1 MEKKEYRKAK
11 MVNWFEPKM
20 LFQTAIKSVI
30 SGLFGNYADR
40 REMEAALATN
50 KNNDNTDEPLYKQ
63 DNDIWID
70 FISDTG
76 DGFNSTYSVA
86 LTAARPSLTVTV
98 NGIEKELPRGKILLL
113 GGDQI
118 YPTPTSEIYDSK
130 FRVPFKAAFPESKEV
145 ARTHMY
151 AIPGNH
157 DWYDGLGNFM
167 KVFCQQRW
175 IGNYETHQQRSYF
188 AISLPH
194 NYWIWATDI
203 QLNED
208 IDQPQLNYFLDI
220 ARNKMAAGDKVILCT
235 AEPAWVYKQ
244 LYKEDK
250 SYEKLR
256 FFIETYI
263 TEDRINCVGKVF
275 ELATVLTGD
284 LHHYSHYCAA
294 NEKGNSNHYFGAGG
308 GGAFLHLTHF
318 LPEKLDK
325 LKEADLKLQQ
335 TFPDKDQSRGLLM
348 GNLIFPLKNY
358 YFASLLGGIYIL
370 FFWLMQNYSL
380 SMNDISY
387 LESISDKSFP
397 DFLSVTL
404 GLFLSTPFLTVLS
417 LLIIVGFVKFTDTK
431 TGLKTA
437 GLIGFIHGAIQF
449 LLIFFMMWRIAVI
462 HPGHVKVEM
471 DYWYWEIIFAAEL
484 FLLGA
489 IAGGFLMG
497 FYLYFTNRLAG
508 IHIDESSSSLAC
520 EDYKNFIRMHVS
532 AEGLTIYPIGIT
544 KVTKNWEQHING
556 DDISFTGDAPAFHL
570 IEDPIII
577 KNK

>member
-1 MEKKEYRKAK
+1 MEKKEYRRSK

-50 KNNDNTDEPLYKQ
+50 KNNDNTDEPLYKEE
-63 DNDIWID
+63 NEIWID

-86 LTAARPSLTVTV
+86 STVARPALKVTV
-98 NGIEKELPRGKILLL
+98 NGVEKELPRGRILLL

-130 FRVPFKAAFPESKEV
+130 FRVPFKAAFPENENES
-145 ARTHMY
+145 RTHMY

-188 AISLPH
+188 AIALPH
-194 NYWIWATDI
+194 NFWIWATDI

-208 IDQPQLNYFLDI
+208 IDQPQLNYFLDV
-220 ARNKMAAGDKVILCT
+220 ARNKMTPADKVILLT

-244 LYKEDK
+244 LYKNDK

-263 TEDRINCVGKVF
+263 TEDRINCVGQKF

-284 LHHYSHYCAA
+284 LHHYAHYCSK
-294 NEKGNSNHYFGAGG
+294 NETGTCNHYFGAGG

-318 LPEKLDK
+318 LPEKLTYA
-325 LKEADLKLQQ
+325 KEKNLELQK
-335 TFPDKDQSRGLLM
+335 TFPDKEESRRLLS
-348 GNLIFPLKNY
+348 GNLVFPVKNY
-358 YFASLLGGIYIL
+358 YFASLIGLIYVL
-370 FFWLMQNYSL
+370 FFWLMQNYSFSL
-380 SMNDISY
+380 HSISY
-387 LESISDKSFP
+387 LQKISDASFA
-397 DFLSVTL
+397 DFLGITGNMLVSN
-404 GLFLSTPFLTVLS
+404 PFLTVIS
-417 LLIIVGFVKFTDTK
+417 LLLIVGFIKFTDTK

-437 GLIGFIHGAIQF
+437 GLVGFIHGIVQF
-449 LLIFFMMWRIAVI
+449 LPIFLGMWCIAMV
-462 HPGHVKVEM
+462 HSDHVNLTFGE
-471 DYWYWEIIFAAEL
+471 WYWEAIFAAEL
-484 FLLGA
+484 FITGFVV
-489 IAGGFLMG
+489 GGFVMG
-497 FYLYFTNRLAG
+497 FYLYFTNSIAG

-520 EDYKNFIRMHVS
+520 EDYKNFLRMHIS
-532 AEGLTIYPIGIT
+532 AQGLTIYPIGIR
-544 KVTKNWEQHING
+544 KVTKKWDQFADKDNIRFEG
-556 DDISFTGDAPAFHL
+556 ALPEYHL
-570 IEDPIII
+570 IEEPVTI

>member
-1 MEKKEYRKAK
+1 MEKKYRKAK
-11 MVNWFEPKM
+11 MVNWFEPRM
-20 LFQTAIKSVI
+20 LFQTAVKSVI
-30 SGLFGNYADR
+30 SALFGNYADR
-40 REMEAALATN
+40 REMEAALATT
-50 KNNDNTDEPLYKQ
+50 KSNDNTDEPLYKKE
-63 DNDIWID
+63 DELWID

-86 LTAARPSLTVTV
+86 LTAALPTLTVMDKGV
-98 NGIEKELPRGKILLL
+98 KKELPRGKILLL

-130 FRVPFKAAFPESKEV
+130 FRVPFKAAFPENKNEE
-145 ARTHMY
+145 RTHMY

-188 AISLPH
+188 AIPLPY
-194 NYWIWATDI
+194 NYWIWATDV

-220 ARNKMAAGDKVILCT
+220 ARNKMTAGDKVILCT

-244 LYKEDK
+244 LYKNDK

-275 ELATVLTGD
+275 QLATVFTGD
-284 LHHYSHYCAA
+284 LHHYSHYSS
-294 NEKGNSNHYFGAGG
+294 EEDKGTPIHYIGAGG

-318 LPEKLDK
+318 LPEELDN
-325 LKEADLKLQQ
+325 LKEKNLKLEKA
-335 TFPDKDQSRGLLM
+335 FPDKDESRRLLL
-348 GNLIFPLKNY
+348 GNLLFPLKNY
-358 YFASLLGGIYIL
+358 YFASLLGGIYVL
-370 FFWLMQNYSL
+370 FFWLLQNFSL
-380 SMNDISY
+380 ALHNISFMD
-387 LESISDKSFP
+387 SIKDASFP
-397 DFLSVTL
+397 GFLGIIFKMLV
-404 GLFLSTPFLTVLS
+404 STPSMAILS
-417 LLIIVGFVKFTDTK
+417 LLILTGFIKFTDTK

-437 GLIGFIHGAIQF
+437 GIIGFIHGCLQF
-449 LLIFFMMWRIAVI
+449 LPIFFLMWGIAVF
-462 HPGHVKVEM
+462 HHDHVKVTPAN
-471 DYWYWEIIFAAEL
+471 WYWEVIFAIEL
-484 FLLGA
+484 F
-489 IAGGFLMG
+489 AGGFLTGGFVMG

-520 EDYKNFIRMHVS
+520 QDYKNFLRMHIS
-532 AEGLTIYPIGIT
+532 SKGLAIYPIGIRT
-544 KVTKNWEQHING
+544 VTKKWKQVENEQEILFEG
-556 DDISFTGDAPAFHL
+556 DLPEYHL